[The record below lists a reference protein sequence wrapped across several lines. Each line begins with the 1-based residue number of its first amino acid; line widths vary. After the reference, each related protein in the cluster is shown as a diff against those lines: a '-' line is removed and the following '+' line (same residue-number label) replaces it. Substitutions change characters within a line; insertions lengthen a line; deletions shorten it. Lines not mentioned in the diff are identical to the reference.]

1 MSNASIHISIHSK
14 TTKKR
19 ELKGMC
25 VCRRIG
31 LVFYLYFSG
40 REKLFLKGRG

>member
-1 MSNASIHISIHSK
+1 MQVYISIYSK

-19 ELKGMC
+19 ELKGIC
-25 VCRRIG
+25 ACRRIV
-31 LVFYLYFSG
+31 LVFDLYFSW